1 MDAGGT
7 TADAAVSPLDAVPV
21 PISVTDTHTGGGNT
35 RGIRQRFGTVR
46 KLPSGRFQARYT
58 GPDGQQH
65 RAPVTFDTKGDAQ
78 LWLSTKSAAITES
91 RWKPAPPPTKEPL
104 PSFTEYADRW
114 LERRDLKPRTR
125 AEYKRVLIGLKQT
138 FGAQTLDAITARDVR
153 TWHGNYGN
161 TRKTARAHAYSLLRT
176 ILNSAVDEELILDN
190 PCRIRGAGSARSSHP
205 IRPAT
210 LDELVTIA
218 NAMPPRYRL
227 MVHLATWCA
236 LRFGELTELRR
247 HDVALSRPTP
257 EDAATDGVLR
267 VRRAVTW
274 VKDDTDKAKAK
285 AIVGTPKSD
294 AGVRDVAIPPHLL
307 PMLETHLEEFAQRG
321 PHGLLFPNTEGHHMH
336 HGSLYKV
343 YRPARKAAGRED
355 LRWHDLRH
363 TGATMAAQAGATTR
377 ELMARLG
384 HTTAGVAMR
393 YQHAAADRDAEIARR
408 LSKLAAQ

>member
-1 MDAGGT
+1 MD
-7 TADAAVSPLDAVPV
+7 DAVSPAAGITEPD
-21 PISVTDTHTGGGNT
+21 SVAGSHTGGGNT
-35 RGIRQRFGTVR
+35 RGTRQRFGCVR
-46 KLPSGRFQARYT
+46 KLTSGRFQARYT
-58 GPDGQQH
+58 GPDGNEH

-78 LWLSTKSAAITES
+78 TWLALQSAAITES
-91 RWKPAPPPTKEPL
+91 RWKPAPPPTKTPL
-104 PSFTEYADRW
+104 PSFADYAELW
-114 LERRDLKPRTR
+114 IKGRDLKPRTR
-125 AEYKRVLIGLKQT
+125 AEYKRVLTKLKET
-138 FGAQTLDAITARDVR
+138 FGKQLLNEISPADIRA
-153 TWHGNYGN
+153 WHAAYGIKH
-161 TRKTARAHAYSLLRT
+161 KTARAHAYSLLRT
-176 ILNSAVDEELILDN
+176 IFNTAIDEELLVDN
-190 PCRIRGAGSARSSHP
+190 PCRIRGAGSSRSTLP

-210 LDELVTIA
+210 LNELAAIA
-218 NAMPPRYRL
+218 NAMPERYRL

-247 HDVALSRPTP
+247 LDVILVHPAPDT
-257 EDAATDGVLR
+257 AATNGVVR

-274 VKDDTDKAKAK
+274 VKDDADKALAV
-285 AIVGTPKSD
+285 VGLPKSD

-307 PMLETHLEEFAQRG
+307 SMLESHLEEFAQPG
-321 PHGLLFPNTEGHHMH
+321 PNGLLFPNTKGQHMH

-393 YQHAAADRDAEIARR
+393 YQHAAADRDAQIARQ
-408 LSKLAAQ
+408 LSKMVQSEG